1 MTCKRITKGGNNF
14 EHTSCVTIK
23 KHHSIVS
30 SNTTQRVMVTL
41 GDVALGATSSLA
53 L

>member
-14 EHTSCVTIK
+14 EHTCVTIK
-23 KHHSIVS
+23 NHHSIVS